1 MTICVIQCDT
11 VSANH
16 RFPARYITK
25 RKEKAMYHYMSK
37 PVHIKCISSN
47 GHRLSPVRSLTY
59 DTGLVLHDR
68 DVNKDYC
75 HRHNDG
81 TVILYSEIF
90 NYRASRY
97 TDKSIPVAERLS
109 NLASDVYNAQRQQ
122 DERTFV
128 RFHFAVPFYLTDE
141 QLIELTAKLGNA
153 FSTMFKRPIVLA
165 IHKKEKGDTK
175 NYHVHMTIPERGLD
189 TNDRWQNKRAKI
201 YKDWDGN
208 LIYDK
213 NYKNSDGSDKRKP
226 IIDSALVPNGD
237 DPYKKDANGNYV
249 YQKRVEGG
257 RRKWD
262 SDTSTKK
269 WLEPQNLV
277 DLHKEL
283 DNVMNQFF
291 IDHNID
297 DRVIRIDAETRET
310 LKKLGLRYMKIGPH
324 PTAERIERATKQ
336 NMRYRVVA
344 NVISDLNQS
353 LKNRT
358 AEMQQTEKDLDSVSA
373 KISQL
378 ETREKRL
385 RKEIATLE
393 SANPVVTYIEKTL
406 QPQKLFV
413 ENEVSKATE
422 YISQRNNACN
432 QLMKSLYDGYN
443 AIKSDI
449 APLQNKSS
457 ITEREKAQWQ
467 LWSDNNRSIGRL
479 HQQIKRYRDTDVVRA
494 VTNRAKQLWRN
505 LNGWQRVRAIRDIRG
520 SKAGEIYKAYLK
532 LNDKMPAGITVPH
545 ISLPNTELAN
555 IQEQLPTTIQS
566 WNHDMRSPL
575 HRPPIDTTLLNTIAN
590 AEKQLIDE
598 SIPSPVPANYSQ
610 NNLQHIRTYR
620 KTISAI
626 EQQEA
631 EIAKQQEA
639 EKRIAKQQTATG
651 RDAVADAVTNT
662 SVSVADTN
670 ADNDEKKRIYKNL
683 SDLRQQEKI
692 RCIRELLTN
701 DDARNEIYDKL
712 VEMRN
717 IEDDKHHNEPDYE
730 PLPILRKSDVDT
742 VGLNY
747 ILKRSI
753 YMNKLFMRYGI
764 DRTEFDKRQADAF
777 NYYQENIAKTEE
789 QAEKQKKGRLK
800 PKSNTKTPSQRN
812 DREK

>member
-1 MTICVIQCDT
+1 M
-11 VSANH
+11 H
-16 RFPARYITK
+16 
-25 RKEKAMYHYMSK
+25 HYMSK

-68 DVNKDYC
+68 DVNKDYY
-75 HRHNDG
+75 HRHTDG
-81 TVILYSEIF
+81 TVILHSEIY
-90 NYRASRY
+90 NYADSRY
-97 TDKSIPVAERLS
+97 TDKSIPVAERLA
-109 NLASDVYNAQRQQ
+109 NLATDVYNAQRQK

-153 FSTMFKRPIVLA
+153 FSIMFKRPIVLA
-165 IHKKEKGDTK
+165 IHKKAHGNTK

-189 TNDRWQNKRAKI
+189 TNDRWQNKRSKI

-237 DPYKKDANGNYV
+237 DPYKKDANSNYA
-249 YQKRVEGG
+249 YQKRDTGG
-257 RRKWD
+257 RRHWD

-277 DLHKEL
+277 DLHNEL

-291 IDHNID
+291 IDHDID

-310 LKKLGLRYMKIGPH
+310 LKKLGMQYMKIGPH

-344 NVISDLNQS
+344 NVITDLNQS

-358 AEMQQTEKDLDSVSA
+358 AEMQQTENDLDSVSA
-373 KISQL
+373 KIAQL
-378 ETREKRL
+378 ETREKQL
-385 RKEIATLE
+385 RNELE
-393 SANPVVTYIEKTL
+393 AMETANPVKTYVEKTL

-432 QLMKSLYDGYN
+432 HLMKSLYDGYN

-457 ITEREKAQWQ
+457 ITERETVKLQ

-479 HQQIKRYRDTDVVRA
+479 HQYIKAYRDTNIVRA
-494 VTNRAKQLWRN
+494 VTDRAKRIWRN

-520 SKAGEIYKAYLK
+520 SKASAIYKAYLQ
-532 LNDKMPAGITVPH
+532 LNGKEPAGISVPH
-545 ISLPNTELAN
+545 ITLPNEELAN
-555 IQEQLPTTIQS
+555 IQKQLPHTLQS

-575 HRPPIDTTLLNTIAN
+575 HRPPIDTTALNMLAN
-590 AEKQLIDE
+590 AERQVIAE
-598 SIPSPVPANYSQ
+598 SIPMPIPANYSQ
-610 NNLQHIRTYR
+610 DNLQRIRTYR
-620 KTISAI
+620 ETISAI

-631 EIAKQQEA
+631 ET
-639 EKRIAKQQTATG
+639 AKQQTATG
-651 RDAVADAVTNT
+651 RDAVADA
-662 SVSVADTN
+662 SAPIADTN

-692 RCIRELLTN
+692 RCIKNLLAIEL
-701 DDARNEIYDKL
+701 ARDEVYDKL
-712 VEMRN
+712 VELRN
-717 IEDDKHHNEPDYE
+717 KEDDKHHNEPDYKT
-730 PLPILRKSDVDT
+730 LPILRKSDVDT
-742 VGLNY
+742 IGYNY
-747 ILKRSI
+747 ILKHSI
-753 YMNKLFMRYGI
+753 YMNELFMRYGI
-764 DRTEFDKRQADAF
+764 DRTELDKRQADAF
-777 NYYQENIAKTEE
+777 NYYQENIAKTAE

>member
-1 MTICVIQCDT
+1 
-11 VSANH
+11 
-16 RFPARYITK
+16 
-25 RKEKAMYHYMSK
+25 MSK
-37 PVHIKCISSN
+37 PKHIKCLSKD
-47 GHRLSPVRSLTY
+47 GKRLSPVRTLTY

-68 DVNKDYC
+68 DVNKDYY

-81 TVILYSEIF
+81 TVILHSEIY
-90 NYRASRY
+90 NYRDSRY

-109 NLASDVYNAQRQQ
+109 NLACDVYNAQRQK

-165 IHKKEKGDTK
+165 IHKKENGDTK

-189 TNDRWQNKRAKI
+189 TNDRWQNKRSKI

-213 NYKNSDGSDKRKP
+213 IYKNSDGSDKRKP

-257 RRKWD
+257 RRKWA

-269 WLEPQNLV
+269 WLEPQHLVNL
-277 DLHKEL
+277 HNEL

-291 IDHNID
+291 IDHDID

-310 LKKLGLRYMKIGPH
+310 LKKLGLRYMKIGPN

-344 NVISDLNQS
+344 NVITDLNNS
-353 LKNRT
+353 LKKRT
-358 AEMQQTEKDLDSVSA
+358 AEMQQTQSDLDSVSA
-373 KISQL
+373 KIAQL
-378 ETREKRL
+378 ETREKQIRNEL
-385 RKEIATLE
+385 NKMD
-393 SANPVVTYIEKTL
+393 SANPVANYVETKL
-406 QPQKLFV
+406 QPQKIFV
-413 ENEVSKATE
+413 ENEISNATK
-422 YISQRNNACN
+422 YLNQRNKACN

-449 APLQNKSS
+449 VPLQNKSS
-457 ITEREKAQWQ
+457 ITERETAKLQ

-494 VTNRAKQLWRN
+494 VTDRAKRIWRN

-520 SKAGEIYKAYLK
+520 SKASAIYREYLQ
-532 LNDKMPAGITVPH
+532 LNGNEPKNITVPH
-545 ISLPNTELAN
+545 ITLPNAELVDV
-555 IQEQLPTTIQS
+555 QKELPATLQS

-575 HRPPIDTTLLNTIAN
+575 HRPPIDTTALSSLAN

-610 NNLQHIRTYR
+610 DNLQRIRTYR
-620 KTISAI
+620 ETISAI

-631 EIAKQQEA
+631 ETAKQ
-639 EKRIAKQQTATG
+639 ITKQQTATG
-651 RDAVADAVTNT
+651 RDAVADA
-662 SVSVADTN
+662 SAPIADTN

-692 RCIRELLTN
+692 RCIRELLT
-701 DDARNEIYDKL
+701 DEDARNEIYDKI
-712 VEMRN
+712 VELQNR
-717 IEDDKHHNEPDYE
+717 DYDKHHNEPDYTT
-730 PLPILRKSDVDT
+730 PPILRKSDVDT
-742 VGLNY
+742 VGYNY
-747 ILKRSI
+747 ILRRSKF
-753 YMNKLFMRYGI
+753 MDELFVRYKI
-764 DRTEFDKRQADAF
+764 DRTEYDKRKKEAF
-777 NYYQENIAKTEE
+777 DYYQANLAPKPAE
-789 QAEKQKKGRLK
+789 QAKSETQKKGSLR
-800 PKSNTKTPSQRN
+800 PKTNTRTAQRT

>member
-1 MTICVIQCDT
+1 
-11 VSANH
+11 
-16 RFPARYITK
+16 
-25 RKEKAMYHYMSK
+25 MSK
-37 PVHIKCISSN
+37 PKHIKCLSKDGKRI
-47 GHRLSPVRSLTY
+47 SPVRSLTY

-68 DVNKDYC
+68 DVNKDYS

-109 NLASDVYNAQRQQ
+109 NLASDVYNAQRQK

-128 RFHFAVPFYLTDE
+128 KFHFAVPFYLTDE

-165 IHKKEKGDTK
+165 IHKKENGDTK
-175 NYHVHMTIPERGLD
+175 NYHIHMTIPERGLD

-237 DPYKKDANGNYV
+237 DPYKKDHNGNYI
-249 YQKRVEGG
+249 YQKRDTGG
-257 RRKWD
+257 RRQWD
-262 SDTSTKK
+262 SNTSTKK

-277 DLHKEL
+277 DLHNEL
-283 DNVMNQFF
+283 DNVMNRFF

-310 LKKLGLRYMKIGPH
+310 LKKLGMQYMKIGPH

-344 NVISDLNQS
+344 NVITDLNKS
-353 LKNRT
+353 VREHT
-358 AEMQQTEKDLDSVSA
+358 AEAEQTQKDIDFVSA
-373 KISQL
+373 KIAQL
-378 ETREKRL
+378 ETREKQL
-385 RKEIATLE
+385 RNEIEAMDT
-393 SANPVVTYIEKTL
+393 ANPVKTYVEKTL
-406 QPQKLFV
+406 QPQKIFV
-413 ENEVSKATE
+413 ENEINNAVE
-422 YISQRNNACN
+422 YQKRRNNACN
-432 QLMKSLYDGYN
+432 QLMKTLYDGYN
-443 AIKSDI
+443 AIKDDI
-449 APLQNKSS
+449 TSLQNKSS
-457 ITEREKAQWQ
+457 ITERETAQLH
-467 LWSDNNRSIGRL
+467 LWTDNNRSIGRL

-494 VTNRAKQLWRN
+494 VSNRAKQLWRN

-555 IQEQLPTTIQS
+555 IQEQLPTTLQS

-575 HRPPIDTTLLNTIAN
+575 HRPPIDTTALSSLAN

-598 SIPSPVPANYSQ
+598 SIPSPIPANYAS
-610 NNLQHIRTYR
+610 NNLQYIHTYR
-620 KTISAI
+620 DAVSAI
-626 EQQEA
+626 E
-631 EIAKQQEA
+631 
-639 EKRIAKQQTATG
+639 TATG
-651 RDAVADAVTNT
+651 RDAVADAVTDT
-662 SVSVADTN
+662 SASIADTN
-670 ADNDEKKRIYKNL
+670 TDNEREERERIYKKL
-683 SDLRQQEKI
+683 SNLRQQEKI
-692 RCIRELLTN
+692 RCIRELLT
-701 DDARNEIYDKL
+701 DEDARNEIYDKI
-712 VEMRN
+712 VELWNRKFD
-717 IEDDKHHNEPDYE
+717 EHHTEPDFTAS
-730 PLPILRKSDVDT
+730 PIPRKSDVDSI
-742 VGLNY
+742 GFNY
-747 ILKRSI
+747 IMKHSI
-753 YMNKLFMRYGI
+753 YMNEMFTRYGI
-764 DRTEFDKRQADAF
+764 DRTELDKRQADAY
-777 NYYQENIAKTEE
+777 NYYQENIAKTAE
-789 QAEKQKKGRLK
+789 QAEPKTQKNGRLR
-800 PKSNTKTPSQRN
+800 PKTNTRTVSQRA